1 MEEKILEQADYPRTG
16 GRWQASDD
24 GVVSVILGGRR
35 ASDGDVISEAQWFV
49 ECLRSLHDK
58 YPKRTWTALVDLKE
72 VPEDHRP
79 PREASERYTHMLR
92 DEELLKVALLHA
104 TTVQKAIVAILLAPA
119 FLADKVHYFAN
130 TVAARDWLLSEH
142 PNQNSINW

>member
-1 MEEKILEQADYPRTG
+1 MEAKILERAEFSQTG
-16 GRWQASDD
+16 GKWQAAED
-24 GVVSVILGGRR
+24 GVLTVTFGSRR
-35 ASDGDVISEAQWFV
+35 DNDADVVAEAEWFI
-49 ECLRSLHDK
+49 ECLRSLREA
-58 YPKRTWTALVDLKE
+58 YPKRTWTALVDLAA

-79 PREASERYTHMLR
+79 PHEASERYTHLLR
-92 DEELLKVALLHA
+92 DEALLKVALLHA

-130 TVAARDWLLSEH
+130 EGAARDWLCSEH